1 MDIYVGNL
9 TYQFSEAELQ
19 DLFKEFGEI
28 KSAKLILDKDTGK
41 SKGFGFV
48 TMDNDTEAQAAIDKL
63 NGTPVNGR
71 DIIVNQARP
80 RTENAGRSGGF
91 GGGGGG
97 SRGGGGNRY
106 GNGGGG
112 GRNHGGGGGG
122 YGNRERGGS
131 DQRGSK
137 DQQYDS

>member
-28 KSAKLILDKDTGK
+28 KSAKLILDKETGK

-48 TMDNDTEAQAAIDKL
+48 TMENDTEAQAAIDKL
-63 NGTPVNGR
+63 NGTPLNGR
-71 DIIVNQARP
+71 DLVVNAARP
-80 RTENAGRSGGF
+80 RTENAGRGG
-91 GGGGGG
+91 GGGYGGGGG
-97 SRGGGGNRY
+97 SHGGGNRY
-106 GNGGGG
+106 GSGGG
-112 GRNHGGGGGG
+112 GRNQGGGGGG
-122 YGNRERGGS
+122 YGNRERGGN